1 MTTKRHISTI
11 PQPYRDKIKEAS
23 TRSYTPP
30 LDLLLEGFSMGA
42 ECISKL
48 EYKDRPR
55 LASDLVKDMEQEI
68 LEARDKLSRVEFPDT
83 SGQ

>member
-1 MTTKRHISTI
+1 
-11 PQPYRDKIKEAS
+11 
-23 TRSYTPP
+23 
-30 LDLLLEGFSMGA
+30 MGA